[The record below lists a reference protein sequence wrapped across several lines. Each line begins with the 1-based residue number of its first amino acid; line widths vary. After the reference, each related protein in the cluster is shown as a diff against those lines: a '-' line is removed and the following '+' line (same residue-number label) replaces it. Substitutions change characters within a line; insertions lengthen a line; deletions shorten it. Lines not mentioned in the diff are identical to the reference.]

1 MALIDIDRLLSE
13 ISPDEP
19 CGPDLEYDPDF
30 IALMRD
36 AEGTPPKYTPDGQL
50 VEEGEDPDWR
60 DIRTRCIAMFDRTID
75 LRVAMVLIDALMCDA
90 GLPGLRDG
98 LQLLARLLDRHW
110 DHFHPQLDPEDDN
123 DPMMRMNLVAA
134 LAAPIGADGDPWRFQ
149 QRLREIPL
157 ADSRQLGRFSLRDM
171 LIASGDL
178 PATGDSPP
186 NEGLIEGAFQDTD
199 GDTLRETGRAAAE
212 CVEISREIDKWITNK
227 VGAGQA
233 CNLDSWHAMLAEL
246 DKRLAPRIAAR
257 FPAEAVTATSSES
270 GGQTGPGE
278 VSSGGGVRDPL
289 TGSIAS
295 RDDVLVALQKILDYY
310 ARYEPSSPIPLL
322 IRRAQRLV
330 PMSFLD
336 IIRDLTPSALD
347 QLKIIGG
354 EESLTPPAST
364 PASSASARS
373 AGPAASSPPPSASES
388 GDEPIRLGA
397 DFTPN

>member
-1 MALIDIDRLLSE
+1 MALIDIDKLLSE
-13 ISPDEP
+13 ISPDQP

-36 AEGTPPKYTPDGQL
+36 AEGTPPKFTPDGQL
-50 VEEGEDPDWR
+50 VEEGEDPNWR
-60 DIRTRCIAMFDRTID
+60 DIRTRCVAMFDRTID

-98 LQLLARLLDRHW
+98 LQLLRQLLERHW

-149 QRLREIPL
+149 QRLRGIPL

-178 PATGDSPP
+178 PATDDNPP

-199 GDTLRETGRAAAE
+199 GETLRETGRAAAE

-233 CNLDSWHAMLAEL
+233 CNLEPWHAMLAEL
-246 DKRLAPRIAAR
+246 NKRLAPRVAAR
-257 FPAEAVTATSSES
+257 FPAEAVTDSAAEPDVQPAPGEGASGES
-270 GGQTGPGE
+270 G
-278 VSSGGGVRDPL
+278 RDPL
-289 TGSIAS
+289 TGSITS
-295 RDDVLVALQKILDYY
+295 RDEVLVALQKILDYY

-354 EESLTPPAST
+354 EESLHT
-364 PASSASARS
+364 PASAPATPAPVRSAEAASPASASA
-373 AGPAASSPPPSASES
+373 SSDG